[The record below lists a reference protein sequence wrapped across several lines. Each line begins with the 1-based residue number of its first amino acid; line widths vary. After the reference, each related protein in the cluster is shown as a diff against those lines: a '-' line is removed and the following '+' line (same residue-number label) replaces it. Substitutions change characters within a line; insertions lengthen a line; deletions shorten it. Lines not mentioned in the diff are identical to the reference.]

1 MKDKLYD
8 FLDKRSFLFALWV
21 LATPILGVIGTATK
35 NELLTK
41 LAVTVMGL
49 CCIAVVF
56 LVDESTRRSH
66 KKALQ
71 LLQDQRNSASPHWD
85 GLMRSNEDLEPRLK
99 LLRDRIAQDQA
110 EFNRIVARSQTNE

>member
-1 MKDKLYD
+1 MKDRLYD
-8 FLDKRSFLFALWV
+8 FLDKRITLAKFLMIAGYTCV
-21 LATPILGVIGTATK
+21 LLTPTTNKPILAAA
-35 NELLTK
+35 L
-41 LAVTVMGL
+41 
-49 CCIAVVF
+49 VF
-56 LVDESTRRSH
+56 MLVPTSALFFLIFESTRRSH

-71 LLQDQRNSASPHWD
+71 HWLDQRNSASPHWD